1 MNPRSTRGRSCE
13 HDQELRRHPQRLGV
27 DCRRSAGV
35 VRDMAYTRSHFAATV
50 QNDFA
55 NRQRRN
61 NMLVDKSVRLSASAA
76 LEARSLGH
84 PDFEHLQVGERRTEP
99 MVAVFLDLTNF
110 TGRTFWD
117 PQEETV
123 DLAHAVLTGF
133 IEIVNIWG
141 GHPLGLRGDGLFA
154 GFNPGG
160 GHPGGRAAPEFSASM
175 ALGACAFALDAVENG
190 VNPWLVQRGMAP
202 VQARAGLDYGLI
214 TFVRTGSN
222 ERNEINPLGFAANFA
237 AKCEKTANSWQIVV
251 GQQLADLLPGYAYF
265 TEHEKSP
272 KQYQRNHERR
282 LYRFYDY
289 RWRNTLKHLPG
300 ATESLYGQP
309 TSRVVAI

>member
-1 MNPRSTRGRSCE
+1 
-13 HDQELRRHPQRLGV
+13 
-27 DCRRSAGV
+27 
-35 VRDMAYTRSHFAATV
+35 MAYTRSHFAATV

-190 VNPWLVQRGMAP
+190 VNPWLVQPGRRSASCWP
-202 VQARAGLDYGLI
+202 TTICHELAVFSHLAAKLAAKPSGLI
-214 TFVRTGSN
+214 SLRSLLPVRTNVIG
-222 ERNEINPLGFAANFA
+222 P
-237 AKCEKTANSWQIVV
+237 
-251 GQQLADLLPGYAYF
+251 
-265 TEHEKSP
+265 
-272 KQYQRNHERR
+272 
-282 LYRFYDY
+282 
-289 RWRNTLKHLPG
+289 
-300 ATESLYGQP
+300 
-309 TSRVVAI
+309 